1 MTVSERSRSG
11 PGCGSE
17 HRDDASV
24 RVADEMIA
32 GLEQLGD
39 ERTVGLEVDPV
50 DGRIRRKAGPV
61 EYDELELLGE

>member
-1 MTVSERSRSG
+1 
-11 PGCGSE
+11 
-17 HRDDASV
+17 
-24 RVADEMIA
+24 VADEMIA

-61 EYDELELLGE
+61 EDDELELLGE